1 MKRLEAE
8 KKVLKKCAK
17 KWLAMLMTSLAFS
30 VSAPAGFLVYAEGEE
45 IMEGSD
51 TEDDNDTG
59 DRNGEA
65 SEEKA
70 TDQENEDGLP
80 AETDESAEENRE
92 SGMDEDPAPVKEETD
107 EETVTDTETLA
118 EEGTP
123 DEESVEEE
131 TMEEET
137 MEEEA
142 SDALPAVL
150 EEEEDGLEDRFED
163 EFEDT
168 ELSEEEMFPEEGNV
182 FCKEILLE
190 EVVEEEEGYKE
201 EIYDGIVIDGRFED
215 WNSVSKT
222 DAGGSDAYQDFL
234 EACAVIQ
241 EGDYIYVYIRD
252 TGIGAAAW
260 SGPHGNGQFS
270 LVTDLG
276 YTVLFQLHSTDNG
289 AHVSISGVNGA
300 ECAYSTKGWGYSGE
314 WEISIP
320 VSELPYSRG
329 TFAFGYYQAD
339 PFIGEVAD
347 NREKDGVT
355 GNTTGEGNNGQQ
367 SDELIVLDGLYG
379 DWNSY
384 PHSLIH
390 YATSGTWDKYVDGE
404 GALYSDG
411 GNLYGHVVT
420 RMGAHLTEHGEEM
433 QYGVVLRINQDNNLW
448 FEFRLIDVDANGNI
462 NWNVNVA
469 DQENRTHE
477 YYIVDTRGWSSAAT
491 LEEIDEGN
499 HIYGRIRIAKSD
511 ISDEAE
517 WKLDLGLIA
526 EKFGLEETDLQ
537 VLEVRYERIGD
548 KWLQTAGAS
557 TGPVAGILLSMT
569 AAGSAIVLQRR
580 KNVIGKVR

>member
-1 MKRLEAE
+1 MKRLEVE

-17 KWLAMLMTSLAFS
+17 KWLAMLMASLAFS
-30 VSAPAGFLVYAEGEE
+30 VSAPAGFSVYAEEEQEAGET
-45 IMEGSD
+45 D
-51 TEDDNDTG
+51 TEDSNDTG
-59 DRNGEA
+59 DRSASA
-65 SEEKA
+65 SEEKEA
-70 TDQENEDGLP
+70 APAEEDPAEEDG
-80 AETDESAEENRE
+80 ETDINADPAGENGETDTDADPAEEN
-92 SGMDEDPAPVKEETD
+92 S
-107 EETVTDTETLA
+107 DTEAAPDPDQEEA
-118 EEGTP
+118 EEENAVDPEGSAEGEP
-123 DEESVEEE
+123 VEEE
-131 TMEEET
+131 PADDLTTDFDESDEEEYEYIELFEDENPFVKE
-137 MEEEA
+137 MMI
-142 SDALPAVL
+142 
-150 EEEEDGLEDRFED
+150 EEEEDTDGEDAYE
-163 EFEDT
+163 
-168 ELSEEEMFPEEGNV
+168 
-182 FCKEILLE
+182 
-190 EVVEEEEGYKE
+190 
-201 EIYDGIVIDGRFED
+201 GIVIDGRFED

-469 DQENRTHE
+469 DQENGTHE

-491 LEEIDEGN
+491 LEDIDEGN

-557 TGPVAGILLSMT
+557 TGPAAGILLSMA

-580 KNVIGKVR
+580 KNTIGKVR

>member
-17 KWLAMLMTSLAFS
+17 KWLAMLMASLAFS
-30 VSAPAGFLVYAEGEE
+30 VSAPAGFSVYAEEEQEAGET
-45 IMEGSD
+45 D
-51 TEDDNDTG
+51 TEDSNDTG
-59 DRNGEA
+59 DRSASA
-65 SEEKA
+65 SEEKEA
-70 TDQENEDGLP
+70 APAEEDPAEEDG
-80 AETDESAEENRE
+80 ETDINADPVGENGENDTDADPAEEN
-92 SGMDEDPAPVKEETD
+92 S
-107 EETVTDTETLA
+107 DTEAAPGQDQEEA
-118 EEGTP
+118 EEENAVDPEGSAEGEP
-123 DEESVEEE
+123 VEEE
-131 TMEEET
+131 PADDLTTDFDESDEEEYEYIELFEDENPFVKE
-137 MEEEA
+137 MMI
-142 SDALPAVL
+142 
-150 EEEEDGLEDRFED
+150 EEEEDTDGEDAYE
-163 EFEDT
+163 
-168 ELSEEEMFPEEGNV
+168 
-182 FCKEILLE
+182 
-190 EVVEEEEGYKE
+190 
-201 EIYDGIVIDGRFED
+201 GIVIDGRFED

-276 YTVLFQLHSTDNG
+276 YSVLFQLHSTDNG

-469 DQENRTHE
+469 DQENGTHE

-491 LEEIDEGN
+491 LEDIDEGN

-557 TGPVAGILLSMT
+557 TGPAAGILLSMA

-580 KNVIGKVR
+580 KNTIGKVR

>member
-1 MKRLEAE
+1 MKRLEVE

-168 ELSEEEMFPEEGNV
+168 ELSEEEMFPEEGDV

-190 EVVEEEEGYKE
+190 EVVEEEEGDKE
-201 EIYDGIVIDGRFED
+201 EIYDGIVIDGRFDD

-276 YTVLFQLHSTDNG
+276 YSVLFQLHSTDNG

-469 DQENRTHE
+469 DQENGTHE
-477 YYIVDTRGWSSAAT
+477 YYIVDTRGWSSAST
-491 LEEIDEGN
+491 LDEIDEGN
-499 HIYGRIRIAKSD
+499 HIYGRMRIAKSD

-580 KNVIGKVR
+580 KNVIGKVQ

>member
-1 MKRLEAE
+1 MKRLEVE

-17 KWLAMLMTSLAFS
+17 KWLAMLMASLAFS
-30 VSAPAGFLVYAEGEE
+30 VSAPAGFSVYAEEEQEAGET
-45 IMEGSD
+45 D
-51 TEDDNDTG
+51 TED
-59 DRNGEA
+59 RSASA
-65 SEEKA
+65 SEEKEA
-70 TDQENEDGLP
+70 DPAEEDPAEEDG
-80 AETDESAEENRE
+80 ETDINADPVGENGETDTDADPAEEN
-92 SGMDEDPAPVKEETD
+92 S
-107 EETVTDTETLA
+107 DTEAAPDPDQEEA
-118 EEGTP
+118 EEENAVDPEGSAEGEP
-123 DEESVEEE
+123 VEEE
-131 TMEEET
+131 PADDLTTDFDESDEEEYEYIELFEDENPFVKE
-137 MEEEA
+137 MMI
-142 SDALPAVL
+142 
-150 EEEEDGLEDRFED
+150 EEEEDTDGEDAYE
-163 EFEDT
+163 
-168 ELSEEEMFPEEGNV
+168 
-182 FCKEILLE
+182 
-190 EVVEEEEGYKE
+190 
-201 EIYDGIVIDGRFED
+201 GIVIDGRFED

-276 YTVLFQLHSTDNG
+276 YSVLFQLHSTDNG

-420 RMGAHLTEHGEEM
+420 RMGAHLAEHGEEM

-469 DQENRTHE
+469 DQENGTHE

-557 TGPVAGILLSMT
+557 TGPAAGILLSMA

-580 KNVIGKVR
+580 KNTIGKVR

>member
-17 KWLAMLMTSLAFS
+17 KWLAMLMASLAFS
-30 VSAPAGFLVYAEGEE
+30 VSAPAGFSVYAEVEQEAGEA
-45 IMEGSD
+45 D
-51 TEDDNDTG
+51 TEDIDDTVDINDTE
-59 DRNGEA
+59 DNNDTKENNDIEESNDTEDNNDIEESNDTEDNNDSEDSNDTEERSE
-65 SEEKA
+65 SVPEEK
-70 TDQENEDGLP
+70 
-80 AETDESAEENRE
+80 ETDPAAEEDSPEMTEGADPAEENGEEEDE
-92 SGMDEDPAPVKEETD
+92 SEQELEDELEDKFEDIFEETD
-107 EETVTDTETLA
+107 LFEEENPFVKEL
-118 EEGTP
+118 
-123 DEESVEEE
+123 SVEEE
-131 TMEEET
+131 EDTGC
-137 MEEEA
+137 EEEA
-142 SDALPAVL
+142 DG
-150 EEEEDGLEDRFED
+150 ED
-163 EFEDT
+163 
-168 ELSEEEMFPEEGNV
+168 
-182 FCKEILLE
+182 
-190 EVVEEEEGYKE
+190 
-201 EIYDGIVIDGRFED
+201 IYDGIVIDGRFED

-276 YTVLFQLHSTDNG
+276 YSVLFQLHSTDNG

-329 TFAFGYYQAD
+329 IFAFGYYQAD

-462 NWNVNVA
+462 NWNVNVS
-469 DQENRTHE
+469 DQENGTHE

-557 TGPVAGILLSMT
+557 TGPAAGILLSMA

-580 KNVIGKVR
+580 KNTIGKVR